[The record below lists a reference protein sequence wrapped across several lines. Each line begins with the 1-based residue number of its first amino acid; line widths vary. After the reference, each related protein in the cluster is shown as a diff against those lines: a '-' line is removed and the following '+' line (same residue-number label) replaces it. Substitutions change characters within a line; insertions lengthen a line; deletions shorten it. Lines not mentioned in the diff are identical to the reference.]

1 MNDQI
6 DIKLINLENHL
17 NKLEGDFLD
26 FRYDIDRQIEMLDST
41 KVVHR
46 DEINTL
52 KKKYKD
58 LRDVWDKTV
67 LDIIRKGE
75 HGQRKM

>member
-17 NKLEGDFLD
+17 NKLEGEFLE

-75 HGQRKM
+75 HG

>member
-17 NKLEGDFLD
+17 NKLEGEFLD

-75 HGQRKM
+75 HG

>member
-52 KKKYKD
+52 KKKYKN

-67 LDIIRKGE
+67 LDIIWKGK
-75 HGQRKM
+75 HG

>member
-17 NKLEGDFLD
+17 NKLEGEFLD

-52 KKKYKD
+52 KKKYKN
-58 LRDVWDKTV
+58 LRDVWGKTV
-67 LDIIRKGE
+67 LDIIRKGK
-75 HGQRKM
+75 HG

>member
-67 LDIIRKGE
+67 LDIIRKGQ
-75 HGQRKM
+75 HG

>member
-1 MNDQI
+1 MNDQV

-75 HGQRKM
+75 HG

>member
-17 NKLEGDFLD
+17 NKLEGEFLD

-52 KKKYKD
+52 KKKYKN

-75 HGQRKM
+75 HG

>member
-17 NKLEGDFLD
+17 NKLEGEFLD

-52 KKKYKD
+52 KKKYKN

-67 LDIIRKGE
+67 LDIIKKGN
-75 HGQRKM
+75 HG

>member
-17 NKLEGDFLD
+17 NKLEGEFLD

-67 LDIIRKGE
+67 LDIIKKGN
-75 HGQRKM
+75 HG

>member
-75 HGQRKM
+75 HG